1 MYFGKQG
8 SGRGG
13 GLSDLSD
20 IDKCIVER
28 SSLFF
33 FPEISGSAVL
43 LQPLLQNME
52 EFGAETG
59 GLEENF

>member
-1 MYFGKQG
+1 M
-8 SGRGG
+8 GG
-13 GLSDLSD
+13 GGDCVTSVTLINVLWR
-20 IDKCIVER
+20 EAAF
-28 SSLFF
+28 FF

>member
-1 MYFGKQG
+1 MTLINVLWREAAFF
-8 SGRGG
+8 
-13 GLSDLSD
+13 
-20 IDKCIVER
+20 
-28 SSLFF
+28 FF